1 MVNREQRFAGKSSEY
16 IALYLPATFDSA
28 MASLSDA
35 QLAVAMAQR
44 FSGLAVS
51 QLSKP
56 EPVRRFGPDY
66 DFRNKRLPVWRVELN
81 DSYPTTLF
89 VMATGILVDS
99 NTRIDRAERWS
110 FSVRTRSPLTGL
122 TGRKLRDGM
131 MAATVALLL
140 LVSLLGVLLQTQ
152 GEEAL
157 SIKYLLG
164 TQCL

>member
-16 IALYLPATFDSA
+16 IALYLPATLDSA

-35 QLAVAMAQR
+35 QLAMAMAQR

-81 DSYPTTLF
+81 DSYSTTLF
-89 VMATGILVDS
+89 VDTATGILVDS

-110 FSVRTRSPLTGL
+110 FSVLHKWSPLTGL

-131 MAATVALLL
+131 MVTTVALLL
-140 LVSLLGVLLQTQ
+140 LVSLLGVLL
-152 GEEAL
+152 
-157 SIKYLLG
+157 LG
-164 TQCL
+164 RRKAKKL